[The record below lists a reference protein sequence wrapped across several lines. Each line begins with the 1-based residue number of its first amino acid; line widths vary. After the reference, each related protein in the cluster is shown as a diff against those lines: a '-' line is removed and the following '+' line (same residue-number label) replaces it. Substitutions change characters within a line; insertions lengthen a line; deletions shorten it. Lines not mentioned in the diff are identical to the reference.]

1 MGYDSHSPKA
11 AKFLLA
17 DGSISG
23 SMPVST
29 DAAQVTSTT
38 PEYDQYAPMASKW
51 LLPDGTVTD
60 KLPIS
65 GDLGGGG
72 DMTKAEYD
80 TDQDGKV
87 DLAETADSAPWGGIT
102 GKPSTFPPSAHTHA
116 TTVTPIAD
124 PTTATVEDVA
134 NKINELIAALQG

>member
-1 MGYDSHSPKA
+1 MSYDSYSPKA

-87 DLAETADSAPWGGIT
+87 DLAETADSAPWGGSLASHRHSRRQLIRMQ
-102 GKPSTFPPSAHTHA
+102 PPSRRLQTRRRRQLKMW
-116 TTVTPIAD
+116 
-124 PTTATVEDVA
+124 PT
-134 NKINELIAALQG
+134 KLMS